1 MQIGF
6 SLVDLAL
13 GGAQTFL
20 VQLAAGLAGRGHE
33 LCYNLSADPADPV
46 RAVPALLNALDGAAR
61 RVRRPA
67 ELGGCAVIQ
76 LDGYHNLR
84 RKLPYL
90 SRWGRCV
97 ETYHSLY
104 SLRRSGPVYPP
115 FRVAVSRQVQA
126 ALPGPAQLIYQGIPL
141 PPPPANNLRPYEVGI
156 LGRLH
161 PVKGHLLFFQA
172 CENLYRQRGSLS
184 VLVIGGHPQ
193 SGPYQHRVDEEIKR
207 LRSIG
212 LSIHVT
218 GDIAPGSVYEWL
230 RHMRVCLITSEDEG
244 FGRMAVEALACGTP
258 VVANPV
264 GGLQEI
270 IQEGETGFLAQRDDP
285 ASFATLSAHLLDD
298 GALREQLARQG
309 RHAVEQNFSLDR
321 MLDEY
326 EALYRQVAG
335 L

>member
-13 GGAQTFL
+13 GGAQTFM
-20 VQLAAGLAGRGHE
+20 VQLAAGLAGRGHQ
-33 LCYNLSADPADPV
+33 LCYYLSADPADPV
-46 RAVPALLNALDGAAR
+46 RAVPALLSTMDEAAR

-67 ELGGCAVIQ
+67 ELGGCAVIH

-84 RKLPYL
+84 RKLAYL
-90 SRWGRCV
+90 SHWGRCV

-104 SLRRSGPVYPP
+104 SVRRSGPFYPP

-126 ALPGPAQLIYQGIPL
+126 ALNGAAQVIYQGIPL
-141 PPPPANNLRPYEVGI
+141 PPPPSAGPRPYEVSI

-172 CENLYRQRGSLS
+172 CEALYRERGSLS

-193 SGPYQHRVDEEIKR
+193 PGPYQRRLDAEIER
-207 LRSIG
+207 LRTLG
-212 LSIHVT
+212 LSIQVT
-218 GDIAPGSVYEWL
+218 GDIEPGSVFDWL
-230 RHMRVCLITSEDEG
+230 ARAQVCLISSKDEG
-244 FGRMAVEALACGTP
+244 FGRMAVEALACGTV
-258 VVANPV
+258 VVANPA

-270 IQEGETGFLAQRDDP
+270 IREGETGFLARRDDP
-285 ASFATLSAHLLDD
+285 TSFAALAAQLLED
-298 GALREQLARQG
+298 GGLRERMGRQG
-309 RHAVEQNFSLDR
+309 RREMEQNFSLDR

-326 EALYRQVAG
+326 EALYRRVAG
-335 L
+335 I